1 MDGCTLLTLI
11 SKRGFIPKGAIYT
24 PLDRVRTCI
33 RKKYLSENKIIYN
46 SVESTNQWNF
56 LHRILNQVYI
66 YPLNK

>member
-1 MDGCTLLTLI
+1 MDGCSLLTVI
-11 SKRGFIPKGAIYT
+11 SKFGCVPKGLIET
-24 PLDRVRTCI
+24 PLDRVRTCL

-66 YPLNK
+66 YPLK